1 MTKEFGAVQT
11 QVAALNTQLATMVNQ
26 FKSVDPSGFRNM
38 SKAASQN
45 SRVFRDAMAS
55 TGAFEVQQVRLNSAT
70 DEYVKKLKQQKLS
83 FRDMWR
89 DRRAVS
95 KAAYK
100 EQLGMEKMMVRR
112 NPAGSMGGK
121 EVFDVAYPRA
131 YADEVNNAANRMAF
145 FAEELRSG
153 STQMVNWGKN
163 TQWAGRQLTVG
174 LTMPIAMAG
183 AAAAKMAYD
192 MDKSLTRIQKV
203 YDTTADSV
211 SSAYSDMIAVEKELQ
226 EVRKQSVA
234 TALMAAKEYGSAAV
248 DTLDAQAELAASGL
262 AGVELQKAT
271 AEVMRISTLGD
282 VEYQDSIRA
291 TISLNGIFKMSNQE
305 LAESFNYMN
314 AVENATS
321 LQTQDFIEAIPI
333 AASAVQAFGGD
344 VRELGILLT
353 AMKERGIEAN
363 QAATAIKA
371 TMQRLGRP
379 SKQIREE
386 WQALTGTDITKL
398 VDGSDGLVEV
408 FTNINN
414 ATKGLDPNAQRKA
427 FAGLFGSYQVTK
439 MMALT
444 KGMGDLEAGVGQVS
458 EAARLAGT
466 DVSELAKTAE
476 GELGRLQESV
486 SYKFKSAWEQLKIQL
501 GSMGEPFLQIGT
513 MIMEKLTG
521 ILNFFAKLPDGVK
534 KIAGIAIALGALA
547 GPALMLVGLFGNLFG
562 NAMKGVG
569 NLLALMAKLQGAMQ
583 VSTKESRIAAA
594 AAKFQ
599 EQGYISQAKA
609 VQTLTASLETYA
621 KAQQVANTL
630 TAQGM
635 GVTVGANGV
644 IAPTGTPP
652 VYSKSA
658 KAQFEKEKQES
669 ILRSQMSQYTVG
681 MYSEKK
687 GHYNQYMVDNKFASE
702 AQVRA
707 RAMQDIAENEKAAAA
722 AAAVGAKNTE
732 KIKRNL
738 NGAALASAAMTA
750 GMAGTMIFSEGI
762 ANDISQYLI
771 LGSFVVPAVSS
782 LLGLLKDV
790 KIQTLAI
797 TATEKVRAA
806 VAKRR
811 VALEALS
818 AAAGKRAAAWSAA
831 GAVGQGKLAVATGT
845 AAGSMGRLVTFA
857 GALMGPL
864 GWAVTAVTA
873 LGFAGYKVW
882 KHYDNIKKEQREIDS
897 NQGKL
902 ISQTERWAAATGKA
916 LNGYKNLGI
925 ATGAGMQ
932 IQDMTR
938 RVEFYRTEEE
948 KPVTD
953 SFQDMNSTEKDMTL
967 MGKFIDLVEGANM
980 STTEATK
987 EIQAFLVASGET
999 WVSASVEA
1007 ERMASV
1013 WRDAYGNGMDATEFG
1028 QEFQNIA
1035 DQILEKGWGENNEQ
1049 VKAWG
1054 LQAGKMYTQ
1063 AFINGNTSQRQDLW
1077 NNLKEQVHGPW
1088 EQILSQVQSEGRN
1101 LAWFLDQTMNVD
1113 PMDSYA
1119 LSDDILESEE
1129 SLRTFYMTLTEAERT
1144 LMQIHLGGEL
1154 GDAVEEAERLEK
1166 VLIGGIAES
1175 LGVAEND
1182 VNTLGELFNDAAY
1195 KAATLGDRIGGEL
1208 TSKLKVAQSE
1218 IGALFEETT
1227 GQEWTGSLTQ
1237 QKMLDDLIGQYQELE
1252 QMDPADMTDEQREAF
1267 ERLKTTLAPLIA
1279 LTKMFA
1285 QTLGI
1290 KAGATDFDAIANLM
1304 NGVKGE
1310 TSAADAE
1317 AKALKHTLNSIGKV
1331 KISVDLVGNMF
1342 KDVRGGIQNTMADM
1356 LTADFDNRMQA
1367 SQDAVS
1373 TYWDNRKSNLDAE
1386 MDRRSKGLDAKW
1398 EKRKDGAEKYWDA
1411 RIKGIEKTIEAE
1423 EKAEDQRQKMF
1434 DAEIARIER
1443 LNGMQ
1448 SNKIDFNIALN
1459 EGDFD
1464 EAARVMSNIDAE
1476 AQEFALNKA
1485 SEESAERSE
1494 KRTDK
1499 LGKKQDRLEEQKDK
1513 AMEAME
1519 KREEA
1524 EKAHLDR
1531 IADMQKASLDKQA
1544 DQAIAANKADWDRK
1558 KTAFDEQMALFLS
1571 FTARNDKELKAHMKA
1586 VGIGYNE
1593 FGELLKS
1600 KGTDWSTFMGSEME
1614 KQISAAALKLRDDA
1628 AWSNLGKGA
1637 TDAMIKAMGFQGRTQ
1652 FQHFI
1657 KTGEMLDL
1665 KDPVASG
1672 ETSGNGAK
1680 KGKKSQSQSRID
1692 KAEGLLTETKHE
1704 GGFAGSG
1711 GGSRK
1716 GVARNLQ
1723 GLHSSEMLIR
1733 AQKGEFIV
1741 NRKDAA
1747 ANPGILEAIN
1757 SGKMRGKPRGGPGE
1771 YPIAGLLAGT
1781 VMRSAMFGIMKNV
1794 QAKYE
1799 GAKAA
1804 QAAAAA
1810 AAAAGGAG
1818 GGNFGA
1824 YVPGKGGWQKPSAAG
1839 YTWSNNHDY
1848 AAPKGTPVY
1857 AASDATVLRSTAL
1870 SGVGTPGN
1878 GWYDFPYS
1886 SYGEY
1891 VSLRLAD
1898 GNTLNYGHM
1907 MPGSRRVSAGQ
1918 KIPGGTQIGNVGN
1931 TGNAWG
1937 ASGGYHLHM
1946 DLGSGGENARGFL
1959 ASRGIALKKGAADV
1973 RFDNTLANLHHG
1985 ERVLTQDLTQ
1995 KMDRGMT
2002 EYFANGGSSEYNVQV
2017 TIDGA
2022 NKDVTQLANEVVR
2035 IIKRTEARKPTSRT
2049 MGNGR

>member
-211 SSAYSDMIAVEKELQ
+211 SNSHSDMIAVEKELQ
-226 EVRKQSVA
+226 EVRKQSVD

-344 VRELGILLT
+344 VRELGVLLT

-398 VDGSDGLVEV
+398 VDGSDGLIEV

-414 ATKGLDPNAQRKA
+414 ATKGLDPDAQRKA

-476 GELGRLQESV
+476 GELGRMQESV
-486 SYKFKSAWEQLKIQL
+486 SLKFKSAWEQLRIQL
-501 GSMGEPFLQIGT
+501 GQMGEPFLKIGT
-513 MIMEKLTG
+513 LIMDKLTG
-521 ILNFFAKLPDGVK
+521 VLKFFDKLPDGVK

-583 VSTKESRIAAA
+583 INTKESRIAAA

-644 IAPTGTPP
+644 IGPTGTPP
-652 VYSKSA
+652 VYSEAA
-658 KAQFEKEKQES
+658 KAQFEKEKQEA
-669 ILRSQMSQYTVG
+669 IIRQQMSQYATG
-681 MYSEKK
+681 EYTEKR
-687 GHYNQYMVDNKFASE
+687 GHYNRYKINNTYKNEED
-702 AQVRA
+702 VRA
-707 RAMQDIAENEKAAAA
+707 QAIKDIAENEKAAAA

-732 KIKRNL
+732 KMKINL

-750 GMAGTMIFSEGI
+750 GMAGTMVFSDGI
-762 ANDISQYLI
+762 ANDISQYLVI
-771 LGSFVVPAVSS
+771 GSMVVPAVTS

-790 KIQTLAI
+790 KIQTLVI
-797 TATEKVRAA
+797 TASEKVRESIA
-806 VAKRR
+806 RR
-811 VALEALS
+811 RLALETLS

-882 KHYDNIKKEQREIDS
+882 KHYDNIRKEQREIDK

-902 ISQTERWAAATGKA
+902 ITQTERWASATGKA
-916 LNGYKNLGI
+916 LDGYKKLGV
-925 ATGAGMQ
+925 AAGTGMQ
-932 IQDMTR
+932 TQDMTR
-938 RVEFYRTEEE
+938 RVEFYRSDEE
-948 KPVTD
+948 KEITE
-953 SFQDMNSTEKDMTL
+953 SFQDMDSTEKDMNL
-967 MGKFIDLVEGANM
+967 MSKFIDLVEGANL
-980 STTEATK
+980 STAEATK

-1007 ERMASV
+1007 ERMANI
-1013 WRDAYGNGMDATEFG
+1013 WRDAYGNGMDASEFG
-1028 QEFQNIA
+1028 EAFGTVAN
-1035 DQILEKGWGENNEQ
+1035 QIFNKGWGDNNEQ
-1049 VKAWG
+1049 VKSWG
-1054 LQAGKMYTQ
+1054 LQAGEMWAQ
-1063 AFINGNTSQRQDLW
+1063 GFRMGNKSERANLENDLRERV
-1077 NNLKEQVHGPW
+1077 LGPW
-1088 EQILSQVQSEGRN
+1088 EELADKVESTGMGRN
-1101 LAWFLDQTMNVD
+1101 LKIAF
-1113 PMDSYA
+1113 S
-1119 LSDDILESEE
+1119 LSDEDLNEMLSNGEE
-1129 SLRTFYMTLTEAERT
+1129 MRKFYMQLDAEGRKIFRSHSGFAS
-1144 LMQIHLGGEL
+1144 M
-1154 GDAVEEAERLEK
+1154 VEEADELERTI
-1166 VLIGGIAES
+1166 IGPIAES
-1175 LGVAEND
+1175 LGVAAND
-1182 VNTLGELFNDAAY
+1182 VDTLGELFHDAAIQ
-1195 KAATLGDRIGGEL
+1195 AATLGDRIGGEL

-1227 GQEWTGSLTQ
+1227 GQEWTGSLSQ

-1252 QMDPADMTDEQREAF
+1252 QMDPEDMTDEQREAF

-1279 LTKMFA
+1279 LTKIYA
-1285 QTLGI
+1285 ITLGI
-1290 KAGATDFDAIANLM
+1290 DLGTSDVEALANLM

-1317 AKALKHTLNSIGKV
+1317 AEALKSTLNSIGDI

-1356 LTADFDNRMQA
+1356 LTADFDSRMQA
-1367 SQDAVS
+1367 SQEAVS

-1398 EKRKDGAEKYWDA
+1398 EKRKDAAEKYWDD

-1423 EKAEDQRQKMF
+1423 EKAEEQRQKMF

-1499 LGKKQDRLEEQKDK
+1499 LSKKQDRLEEQKDK

-1544 DQAIAANKADWDRK
+1544 DQAIAANKADWDRQK
-1558 KTAFDEQMALFLS
+1558 AAFDEQMALFLS
-1571 FTARNDKELKAHMKA
+1571 FTARNDKELKAHMDA
-1586 VGIGYNE
+1586 VGIGYDE
-1593 FGELLKS
+1593 FGELLRG
-1600 KGTDWSTFMGSEME
+1600 KGTNWATFMGSEMD
-1614 KQISAAALKLRDDA
+1614 KQITAAALKLRDDA
-1628 AWSNLGKGA
+1628 AWSNLGEGA
-1637 TDAMIKAMGFQGRTQ
+1637 MESMIKAMGFKSHAQ

-1657 KTGEMLDL
+1657 KTGEMKDL
-1665 KDPVASG
+1665 LDPVKYG

-1680 KGKKSQSQSRID
+1680 KGKKSQSESRID
-1692 KAEGLLTETKHE
+1692 KAEGLLTETRHE
-1704 GGFAGSG
+1704 GGFAGAG

-1818 GGNFGA
+1818 GGNNFGA

-1839 YTWSNNHDY
+1839 YTWSNTHDY